1 MEPTKPQPK
10 AVMTFE
16 SKEYGPVK
24 LDLFLDA
31 LPERMQKALKSGPVQ
46 VELVRA

>member
-1 MEPTKPQPK
+1 METKPQPK
-10 AVMTFE
+10 AKISFE
-16 SKEYGPVK
+16 HKEFGEISFDMPF
-24 LDLFLDA
+24 DF